1 MYWPSNRKEIM
12 EIQFLGTGAGQPAK
26 QRNVTSMALK
36 LLAER
41 NEIWLFDCGEATQHQ
56 ILETNI
62 RPRKITKIF
71 ITHMHGDHI
80 FGLPGFLSSR
90 SFQASS
96 LEDQQQDLDLYGP
109 VGIEKYVMTSL
120 RLSGSKLSYRINFHE
135 LDASH
140 SGKIFSDETFEVH
153 MSPLDHTIFC
163 MGYRVVEKDKKGE
176 LDAEALKAEG
186 VPFGPLFGKIKNG
199 QDIEL
204 DGRIIKAADFIGPD
218 KQGRVVTILGDTRQ
232 SDKAIR
238 LAIGSDLL
246 VHEATYEASE
256 AKIARKHG
264 HATTKQAAEVARQA
278 QVKRLLLT
286 HISARYVGPLVG
298 QLLKETKQTF
308 DNSFVVKDLYEETI

>member
-1 MYWPSNRKEIM
+1 M
-12 EIQFLGTGAGQPAK
+12 EIKFLGTGAGQPAK
-26 QRNVTSMALK
+26 QRNVTSIALK

-71 ITHMHGDHI
+71 VTHLHGDHI

-90 SFQASS
+90 SFQTSTDEKA
-96 LEDQQQDLDLYGP
+96 QHLDLYGP
-109 VGIEKYVMTSL
+109 IGIKSYVMNAL

-140 SGKIFSDETFEVH
+140 QGMIFSDDTFEVH
-153 MSPLDHTIFC
+153 MATLDHTIYC

-176 LDAEALKAEG
+176 LDAAALKAAG
-186 VPFGPLFGKIKNG
+186 VPFGPLFGRVKNG
-199 QDIEL
+199 QDIEI
-204 DGRIIKAADFIGPD
+204 DGKVIKAADYIGPD
-218 KQGRVVTILGDTRQ
+218 KRGRVVTILGDTRQ
-232 SDKAIR
+232 TDEAIR

-256 AKIARKHG
+256 AKIARNHG
-264 HATTKQAAEVARQA
+264 HSTTKQAAEVAKQA

-286 HISARYVGPLVG
+286 HISARYVGPLVS
-298 QLLKETKQTF
+298 QLVKEAKATF
-308 DNSFVVKDLYEETI
+308 DNSYVVKDFYEEEIFS

>member
-1 MYWPSNRKEIM
+1 M
-12 EIQFLGTGAGQPAK
+12 EIKFLGTGAGQPAK
-26 QRNVTSMALK
+26 QRNVTSIALK

-71 ITHMHGDHI
+71 VTHLHGDHI

-90 SFQASS
+90 SFQTSTDEKA
-96 LEDQQQDLDLYGP
+96 QHLDLYGP
-109 VGIEKYVMTSL
+109 IGIKSYVMNAL

-140 SGKIFSDETFEVH
+140 QGMIFSDDTFEVH
-153 MSPLDHTIFC
+153 MATLDHTIYC

-176 LDAEALKAEG
+176 LDAAALKAAG
-186 VPFGPLFGKIKNG
+186 VPFGPLFGRVKNG
-199 QDIEL
+199 QDIEI
-204 DGRIIKAADFIGPD
+204 DGKVIKAADYIGPD
-218 KQGRVVTILGDTRQ
+218 KRGRVVTILGDTRQ
-232 SDKAIR
+232 TDEAIR

-256 AKIARKHG
+256 AKIARNHG
-264 HATTKQAAEVARQA
+264 HSTTKQAAEVAKQS

-286 HISARYVGPLVG
+286 HISARYVGPLVS
-298 QLLKETKQTF
+298 QLVKEAKETF
-308 DNSFVVKDLYEETI
+308 DNSYVVKDFYEEEISS

>member
-1 MYWPSNRKEIM
+1 M
-12 EIQFLGTGAGQPAK
+12 EIKFLGTGAGQPAK
-26 QRNVTSMALK
+26 QRNVTSIALK

-71 ITHMHGDHI
+71 VTHLHGDHI

-90 SFQASS
+90 SFQTSTDEKA
-96 LEDQQQDLDLYGP
+96 QHLDLYGP
-109 VGIEKYVMTSL
+109 IGIKSYVMNAL

-140 SGKIFSDETFEVH
+140 QGLIFSDDTFEVH
-153 MSPLDHTIFC
+153 MATLDHTIYC

-176 LDAEALKAEG
+176 LDAAALKAAG
-186 VPFGPLFGKIKNG
+186 VPFGPLFGRVKNG
-199 QDIEL
+199 QDIEI
-204 DGRIIKAADFIGPD
+204 DGKVIKAADYIGPD
-218 KQGRVVTILGDTRQ
+218 KRGRVVTILGDTRQ
-232 SDKAIR
+232 TDEAIR

-256 AKIARKHG
+256 AKIARNHG
-264 HATTKQAAEVARQA
+264 HSTTKQAAEVAKQA

-286 HISARYVGPLVG
+286 HISARYVGPLVS
-298 QLLKETKQTF
+298 QLVKEAKATF
-308 DNSFVVKDLYEETI
+308 DNSYVVKDFYEEEIFS